1 MPWWVIVIGI
11 VVIIILWFIATAN
24 GLAKKK
30 MSAEA
35 AFADVDV
42 YLTQRFD
49 AINSMVGTIKG
60 HVGAENDILEN
71 VINARAK
78 GLGAQTIDE
87 KIDADNQLTG
97 ALSKLFALSESYPD
111 LKVDQSFTKL
121 EDQIAKLNQ
130 ELVGAR
136 RYYNAAVKIYN
147 TAIVVIP
154 SNIVANLMGY
164 KPMKMYEA
172 NEEQRQNVV
181 PDFGK

>member
-1 MPWWVIVIGI
+1 MVWIIVIAI
-11 VVIIILWFIATAN
+11 VVLLVLWFIGVAN
-24 GLAKKK
+24 SLARKKK
-30 MSAEA
+30 SAEA

-60 HVGAENDILEN
+60 HTKAEKDILES

-78 GLGAQTIDE
+78 GLGATTIDE
-87 KIDADNQLTG
+87 KIEADNQLTG

-111 LKVDQSFTKL
+111 LKVNESFINL
-121 EDQIAKLNQ
+121 ENQISKLNE

-147 TAIVVIP
+147 TAIIMIP
-154 SNIVANLMGY
+154 ANIVANILGY
-164 KPMKMYEA
+164 KEMKMYEA
-172 NEEQRQNVV
+172 SEEQRQNVV
-181 PDFGK
+181 PDFEN

>member
-1 MPWWVIVIGI
+1 MVWIIVIA
-11 VVIIILWFIATAN
+11 VVVLLVLWFIGVAN
-24 GLAKKK
+24 SLAKKK
-30 MSAEA
+30 LSAEN

-78 GLGAQTIDE
+78 GLGATTIDE
-87 KIDADNQLTG
+87 KIEADNQLTG
-97 ALSKLFALSESYPD
+97 ALSKLFALSEAYPD
-111 LKVDQSFTKL
+111 LKVNESFIKL

-147 TAIVVIP
+147 TALIVIP
-154 SNIVANLMGY
+154 NNIVAKILGY
-164 KPMKMYEA
+164 QPMKMYEA
-172 NEEQRQNVV
+172 SEEQRQNVV
-181 PDFGK
+181 PDFEK

>member
-1 MPWWVIVIGI
+1 MVWMIVIGI
-11 VVIIILWFIATAN
+11 VVLLVLWFIATAN
-24 GLAKKK
+24 SLARKK

-87 KIDADNQLTG
+87 KVEADNELTN
-97 ALSKLFALSESYPD
+97 AISKLFALSEAYPD
-111 LKVDQSFTKL
+111 LKVDQSFVKL
-121 EDQIAKLNQ
+121 EDQIATLNQ
-130 ELVGAR
+130 ELVAAR

-147 TAIVVIP
+147 TAIIVIP
-154 SNIVANLMGY
+154 ANIVANIMGY
-164 KPMKMYEA
+164 RAMKMYEA
-172 NEEQRQNVV
+172 SEEQRQNVV
-181 PDFGK
+181 PNFEK

>member
-1 MPWWVIVIGI
+1 MVWIIVIA
-11 VVIIILWFIATAN
+11 VVVLLILWFIGVAN

-78 GLGAQTIDE
+78 GLGATTIDE
-87 KIDADNQLTG
+87 KIEADNQLTG
-97 ALSKLFALSESYPD
+97 ALSKLFALSEAYPD
-111 LKVDQSFTKL
+111 LKVDQSFTRL

-147 TAIVVIP
+147 TALIVIP
-154 SNIVANLMGY
+154 ANIVARILGY
-164 KPMKMYEA
+164 QPMKMYEA
-172 NEEQRQNVV
+172 SEEQRQNVV
-181 PDFGK
+181 PDFEK

>member
-1 MPWWVIVIGI
+1 MVWIIVIA
-11 VVIIILWFIATAN
+11 VVVLLVLWFIGVAN

-60 HVGAENDILEN
+60 HVGAENDILVN
-71 VINARAK
+71 VINARSK
-78 GLGAQTIDE
+78 GLGATTIDE
-87 KIDADNQLTG
+87 KVEADNELTG

-111 LKVDQSFTKL
+111 LKVDKSFTNL
-121 EDQIAKLNQ
+121 EEQISKLNQ
-130 ELVGAR
+130 ELTGAR

-147 TAIVVIP
+147 TALIVIP
-154 SNIVANLMGY
+154 ANIVARIMGY
-164 KPMKMYEA
+164 QAMKMYEA
-172 NEEQRQNVV
+172 SEEQRQNVV
-181 PDFGK
+181 PDFEK

>member
-1 MPWWVIVIGI
+1 MVWMIVIGI
-11 VVIIILWFIATAN
+11 VVLLILWFIATAN
-24 GLAKKK
+24 SLARKK

-87 KIDADNQLTG
+87 KVEADNELTN
-97 ALSKLFALSESYPD
+97 AISKLFALSEAYPD
-111 LKVDQSFTKL
+111 LKVDKSFTKL
-121 EDQIAKLNQ
+121 EDQIATLNQ
-130 ELVGAR
+130 ELVAAR

-147 TAIVVIP
+147 TALIVIP
-154 SNIVANLMGY
+154 TNIVANLLGY
-164 KPMKMYEA
+164 KAMKMYEA
-172 NEEQRQNVV
+172 AEEQRQNVV

>member
-1 MPWWVIVIGI
+1 MVWMIIIGI
-11 VVIIILWFIATAN
+11 VVLIILWFIAVAN
-24 GLAKKK
+24 KLAKKK
-30 MSAEA
+30 MNAEA

-49 AINSMVGTIKG
+49 AINSMVGPIKG

-78 GLGAQTIDE
+78 GLGAHIIDE
-87 KIDADNQLTG
+87 KIEADNQLTG

-111 LKVDQSFTKL
+111 LKVDQSFTRL

-130 ELVGAR
+130 ELVAAR

-147 TAIVVIP
+147 TALIVIP
-154 SNIVANLMGY
+154 DNIAANLLGH
-164 KPMKMYEA
+164 KAMKMYEA
-172 NEEQRQNVV
+172 SEEQRQNVV
-181 PDFGK
+181 PDFEK

>member
-1 MPWWVIVIGI
+1 MVWIIVIAVIVLL
-11 VVIIILWFIATAN
+11 VLWFIGVAN
-24 GLAKKK
+24 SLAKKK
-30 MSAEA
+30 LSAEN

-78 GLGAQTIDE
+78 GLGATTIDE
-87 KIDADNQLTG
+87 KIEADNQLTG

-111 LKVDQSFTKL
+111 LKVNESFIKL
-121 EDQIAKLNQ
+121 EDQIAKLNE

-147 TAIVVIP
+147 TALIVIP
-154 SNIVANLMGY
+154 NNIVAKILGY
-164 KPMKMYEA
+164 QAMKMYEA
-172 NEEQRQNVV
+172 SEEQRQNVV
-181 PDFGK
+181 PDFEK